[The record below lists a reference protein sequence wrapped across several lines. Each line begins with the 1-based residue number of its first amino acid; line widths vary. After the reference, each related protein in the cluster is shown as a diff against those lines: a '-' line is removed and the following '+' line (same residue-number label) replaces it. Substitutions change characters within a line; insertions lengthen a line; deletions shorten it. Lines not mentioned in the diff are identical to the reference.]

1 MARRQHDVP
10 VLRRRSGLITLVLYT
25 LALQAADSQRVKVEP
40 EVSSFPGQD
49 VTLRCSFSDPT
60 GEVKK
65 SQVTWIRETP
75 DGKKVNIAV
84 FNPQFGASY
93 PEKSIDGRI
102 AFRAPSLQDPSI
114 VLQRIT
120 MGDEGNYIC
129 EYATYPSGNEEGTTR
144 LFVLAKP
151 SNNATVLPVRAGP
164 DPIAV
169 ARCVSA
175 NGKPPSE
182 ITWVSA
188 LPGNST
194 SSMVKNSDGTVTVT
208 SEYRVT
214 PSDAFNGKDLSC
226 VIQHKTLS
234 QPESF
239 LLKASIEYP
248 PRVVI
253 SGYDENWFLGREGVE
268 LQCSAKANPPAT
280 SVVWTALSGVLP
292 GSVEVNGPVLKVMK
306 VDYEL
311 NTTFIC
317 EANNSVGTGKVE
329 QNILVTESPP
339 QPQGS
344 DPGTVAGAVIGCL
357 LAVLVIAGLVFFCF
371 LRRRKRDRGYR
382 GGEQQGSYDPK
393 TRVFGG
399 GKNGGNNNGTVFTYR
414 EDSSEATTERA
425 APPPTAQDILL
436 SGEMDT
442 LEKSKFDLEADEGY
456 DRFDESF
463 GEGRPVL
470 QLRPGAG
477 EEEAGYVDDDMESQR
492 DGSIISRTAVYV

>member
-329 QNILVTESPP
+329 QNILVTDSRLPMKGAAT
-339 QPQGS
+339 GS
-344 DPGTVAGAVIGCL
+344 IIGGIIAVIIILAVIGTIVMVIKRQRENRTNGDDVEGPPSYRPPPPKKTGGSTEAL
-357 LAVLVIAGLVFFCF
+357 DKLHVDAPSRINAMDVDAYYDDPAEAHFRDNSSGPPGYSSPSGQEENYQRSALVQDDYL
-371 LRRRKRDRGYR
+371 
-382 GGEQQGSYDPK
+382 EQTHPIYNELSYPEPGSSYD
-393 TRVFGG
+393 
-399 GKNGGNNNGTVFTYR
+399 
-414 EDSSEATTERA
+414 
-425 APPPTAQDILL
+425 
-436 SGEMDT
+436 
-442 LEKSKFDLEADEGY
+442 
-456 DRFDESF
+456 
-463 GEGRPVL
+463 GRS
-470 QLRPGAG
+470 
-477 EEEAGYVDDDMESQR
+477 YVMSP
-492 DGSIISRTAVYV
+492 AVYV